1 MQTPLP
7 VPYHP
12 VAHIQSV
19 TAVEPVP
26 VVVFPV
32 GQLHKDTKADESK
45 EEEEKHITS
54 SSCRRRRVR
63 IAKEGRDSLA
73 VLDSHLGHAVAIPVL
88 GWYVP
93 AKHLQGHTLV
103 IEESEPP
110 HVPPVP

>member
-1 MQTPLP
+1 M
-7 VPYHP
+7 
-12 VAHIQSV
+12 
-19 TAVEPVP
+19 
-26 VVVFPV
+26 
-32 GQLHKDTKADESK
+32 
-45 EEEEKHITS
+45 
-54 SSCRRRRVR
+54 R

-103 IEESEPP
+103 YPEKEAS